1 MENVESFNA
10 QHRHAQAWH
19 GNYTPSVPRHAPYVL
34 LKARMKDEGDS
45 QDLHI
50 RNKVT
55 LRRNGVWVALVVSAG
70 EVD

>member
-1 MENVESFNA
+1 M
-10 QHRHAQAWH
+10 
-19 GNYTPSVPRHAPYVL
+19 L
-34 LKARMKDEGDS
+34 LKARMKDEGDN